1 MQKKNYKD
9 FIDSLKNKTVMF
21 CGLGKS
27 NMPFL
32 EILAKN
38 GTNIIAYDGKSSDKI
53 DDSTLKILN
62 SYKNIKTYF
71 ADETAWELIPDVL
84 VRTPGMN
91 FNCEKI
97 SSMRAK
103 NVAVTSEMEIFF
115 DYCPCPIIGITGS
128 DGKTTVTSIISEIL
142 KRDGKIV
149 HIGGNI
155 GKPLLPEIEKIHK
168 DDVAV
173 VELSSFQLMSMRSS
187 PSRAVITNISPN
199 HLDIHS
205 GMGEYVNAKKQ
216 IFLHQNAFSATTLN
230 YDNAETRKFANEVRG
245 KVTFFSL
252 QEKLKSGV
260 WKDSDNN
267 IISSENGK
275 DEIIMNADNIKIPG
289 NHNIEN
295 YLAAVACVRDMVSK
309 ESIVK
314 TAEEFEGVNHRI
326 EFVREVGGI
335 RFYNDSIASTPTR
348 TISGAL
354 SVFDGNITLIAGG
367 YDKKLTFTELANKI
381 NNKVSVLV
389 LLGNT
394 SEKIKN
400 EVLHS
405 SNYDPTKLK
414 IFTVESMQEAV
425 TTAYSNSPPGSV
437 VILSPACASFDLYK
451 NFEERGNDFKNL
463 VNKIN

>member
-1 MQKKNYKD
+1 MQKNYKD

-32 EILAKN
+32 KVLAKN
-38 GTNIIAYDGKSSDKI
+38 GTKIIAYDGKSSDKI
-53 DDSTLKILN
+53 DSSIVKTLN
-62 SYKNIKTYF
+62 SYKNIKSYI
-71 ADETAWELIPDVL
+71 ADETAWELTPDVL

-91 FNCEKI
+91 FYSEKI
-97 SSMRAK
+97 KNMRAK
-103 NVAVTSEMEIFF
+103 NVTVTSEMEIFF
-115 DYCPCPIIGITGS
+115 DYCPCTIIGITGS
-128 DGKTTVTSIISEIL
+128 DGKTTVTNIISEIL
-142 KRDGKIV
+142 KRDGKTV
-149 HIGGNI
+149 HVGGNI

-168 DDVAV
+168 NDIAV

-187 PSRAVITNISPN
+187 PEYSVITNISPN

-205 GMGEYVNAKKQ
+205 GMDEYINSKKQ
-216 IFLHQNAFSATTLN
+216 IFLHQNAFSNTVLN

-245 KVTFFSL
+245 KITFFSL
-252 QEKLKSGV
+252 DKKLNSGV
-260 WKDSDNN
+260 WKDYNNN
-267 IISSENGK
+267 IISSVNGENK
-275 DEIIMNADNIKIPG
+275 IIMNADDIKIPG
-289 NHNIEN
+289 RHNIEN
-295 YLAAVACVRDMVSK
+295 YLAAIACLRDIVSK
-309 ESIVK
+309 ESIIK
-314 TAEEFEGVNHRI
+314 TARKFEGVQHRI
-326 EFVREVGGI
+326 EFVREVGGVK
-335 RFYNDSIASTPTR
+335 FYNDSIASTPAR

-381 NNKVSVLV
+381 NDRVSVLV

-400 EVLHS
+400 EVLS
-405 SNYDPTKLK
+405 SKNYNPDNLK
-414 IFTVESMQEAV
+414 IFMANNMEEAV
-425 TTAYSNSPPGSV
+425 VTAYGNSPPGSV

>member
-1 MQKKNYKD
+1 MQKNYKD

-32 EILAKN
+32 KVLAKN
-38 GTNIIAYDGKSSDKI
+38 GTKIIAYDGKSSDKI
-53 DDSTLKILN
+53 DSSIIKTLN
-62 SYKNIKTYF
+62 SYKNIKSYIS
-71 ADETAWELIPDVL
+71 DETAWELTPDVL

-91 FNCEKI
+91 FYSEKI
-97 SSMRAK
+97 KNMKAK
-103 NVAVTSEMEIFF
+103 NVTVTSEMEIFF
-115 DYCPCPIIGITGS
+115 DYCPCTIIGITGS
-128 DGKTTVTSIISEIL
+128 DGKTTVTNIISEIL
-142 KRDGKIV
+142 KREGKTV
-149 HIGGNI
+149 HVGGNI

-168 DDVAV
+168 NDIAV

-187 PSRAVITNISPN
+187 PEYSVITNISPN

-205 GMGEYVNAKKQ
+205 GMDEYINSKKQ
-216 IFLHQNAFSATTLN
+216 IFLHQNAFSNTVLN

-245 KVTFFSL
+245 KITFFSL
-252 QEKLKSGV
+252 DKKLNSGV
-260 WKDSDNN
+260 WKDYNNN
-267 IISSENGK
+267 IISSVNGENK
-275 DEIIMNADNIKIPG
+275 IIMNADDIKIPG
-289 NHNIEN
+289 RHNIEN
-295 YLAAVACVRDMVSK
+295 YLAAIACLRDIVSK
-309 ESIVK
+309 ESIIK
-314 TAEEFEGVNHRI
+314 TARKFEGVQHRI
-326 EFVREVGGI
+326 EFVREVGGVK
-335 RFYNDSIASTPTR
+335 FYNDSIASTPAR

-381 NNKVSVLV
+381 NDRVSVLV

-400 EVLHS
+400 EVLS
-405 SNYDPTKLK
+405 SKNYNPDNLK
-414 IFTVESMQEAV
+414 IFMAKNMKEAV
-425 TTAYSNSPPGSV
+425 VTAYGNSPPGSV

>member
-1 MQKKNYKD
+1 MQKNYKD

-32 EILAKN
+32 KVLAKN
-38 GTNIIAYDGKSSDKI
+38 GTKIIAYDGKSSDKI
-53 DDSTLKILN
+53 DSSIIKTLN
-62 SYKNIKTYF
+62 SYKNIKSYI

-91 FNCEKI
+91 FYSEKI
-97 SSMRAK
+97 KNMRAK
-103 NVAVTSEMEIFF
+103 NVTVTSEMEIFF
-115 DYCPCPIIGITGS
+115 DYCPCTIIGITGS
-128 DGKTTVTSIISEIL
+128 DGKTTVTNIISEIL
-142 KRDGKIV
+142 KRDGKTV
-149 HIGGNI
+149 HVGGNI
-155 GKPLLPEIEKIHK
+155 GRPLLPEIEKIHK
-168 DDVAV
+168 NDIAV

-187 PSRAVITNISPN
+187 PEYSVITNISPN

-205 GMGEYVNAKKQ
+205 GMDEYINSKKQ
-216 IFLHQNAFSATTLN
+216 IFLHQNAFSNTVLN

-245 KVTFFSL
+245 KITFFSL
-252 QEKLKSGV
+252 DKKLNSGV
-260 WKDSDNN
+260 WKDYNNN
-267 IISSENGK
+267 IISSVNGEDK
-275 DEIIMNADNIKIPG
+275 IIMNADDIKIPG
-289 NHNIEN
+289 RHNIEN
-295 YLAAVACVRDMVSK
+295 YLAAIACLRDIVSK
-309 ESIVK
+309 ESIIK
-314 TAEEFEGVNHRI
+314 TARKFEGVQHRI
-326 EFVREVGGI
+326 EFVREVGGVK
-335 RFYNDSIASTPTR
+335 FYNDSIASTPAR
-348 TISGAL
+348 TIGGAL

-381 NNKVSVLV
+381 NDRVSVLV

-400 EVLHS
+400 EVLS
-405 SNYDPTKLK
+405 SKNYNPDNLK
-414 IFTVESMQEAV
+414 IFMAKNMEEAV
-425 TTAYSNSPPGSV
+425 VTAYGNSPPGSV